1 MVGCLHYE
9 GNAFSVGGFMYR
21 RLSMAVIL
29 GFAAISVLA
38 FAGSDKAAAAK
49 ACTKEYVPVCGLSR
63 SGEHITYG
71 NACQARAAR
80 AKILHPGGC
89 LGPIC
94 VLAILVYDPVC
105 ARDPRGFPRTYSSM
119 CEAENAN
126 AVFIRKGTCK

>member
-1 MVGCLHYE
+1 
-9 GNAFSVGGFMYR
+9 MYR

-29 GFAAISVLA
+29 GFAAIAVLA

-80 AKILHPGGC
+80 AKILHKGECIGGPFC
-89 LGPIC
+89 
-94 VLAILVYDPVC
+94 ILMYDPVC
-105 ARDPRGFPRTYSSM
+105 ARDPRGILRTYPSL
-119 CEAENAN
+119 CAAENAN
-126 AVFIRKGTCK
+126 AVFIRKGACK